1 MDISRMPRRLLVI
14 PAAVCLAAALCSC
27 SGAGGSSQASAAAP
41 QASKSAPS
49 SALAARFS
57 YTIDGTTFS
66 DTATDDFANAI
77 YRRDPGVINFT
88 LMPTRTTTPG
98 IPAQISFT
106 VADHGTTTVHGP
118 QEGPYAASIQG
129 GAYASHENVAMTVTI
144 TDSNASHVAG
154 TFSGTLKELNTEKVL
169 PVTGGTFD
177 LPYSPHSHK

>member
-1 MDISRMPRRLLVI
+1 MSRMPRRLFVI
-14 PAAVCLAAALCSC
+14 PAAICLAAVLSGCT
-27 SGAGGSSQASAAAP
+27 GAGGSSQASAAGAP
-41 QASKSAPS
+41 ASKSAPL
-49 SALAARFS
+49 SASAARFS

-77 YRRDPGVINFT
+77 YRRGPGVINFT
-88 LMPTRTTTPG
+88 LMPTKTTTPG

-106 VADHGTTTVHGP
+106 VADHGTTTVHGA

-129 GAYASHENVAMTVTI
+129 GAYASHENVTMTVTI
-144 TDSNASHVAG
+144 TDSSASHVGG
-154 TFSGTLKELNTEKVL
+154 TFSGTMKEINTERLL

>member
-1 MDISRMPRRLLVI
+1 M
-14 PAAVCLAAALCSC
+14 A
-27 SGAGGSSQASAAAP
+27 GSSQASGASASP
-41 QASKSAPS
+41 SKSGASS
-49 SALAARFS
+49 SASRSASFS

-77 YRRDPGVINFT
+77 YRRGPGVINFT
-88 LMPTRTTTPG
+88 LMPTKTTTPG

-118 QEGPYAASIQG
+118 TEGPYAASIQG
-129 GAYASHENVAMTVTI
+129 GAYESHENIAMTVTI
-144 TDSNASHVAG
+144 TDSNASRVAG
-154 TFSGTLKELNTEKVL
+154 TFSGTMKELNTEKVL